1 MEGVSV
7 VCARNAH
14 QSVVLRDLTCFMG
27 GHSAGGAS
35 VFEGSNKLSVCRYA
49 QSGLLQAFKNL
60 CSHMW
65 SGEHKE
71 PTKAT

>member
-1 MEGVSV
+1 
-7 VCARNAH
+7 
-14 QSVVLRDLTCFMG
+14 MG